1 MLHHEMSVFEKPRFH
16 VFPHILMNPD
26 FILKDSGSYKSHM
39 FARVCVQ
46 LFFAIICEFKIAVLY
61 IMIVHHYRVA

>member
-1 MLHHEMSVFEKPRFH
+1 MSVFEKPRFH
-16 VFPHILMNPD
+16 VFPHILMNPE

-46 LFFAIICEFKIAVLY
+46 LFFAIICEFKIAMLY
-61 IMIVHHYRVA
+61 VMIVHHYRVA

>member
-1 MLHHEMSVFEKPRFH
+1 
-16 VFPHILMNPD
+16 MNPD

-46 LFFAIICEFKIAVLY
+46 LFFAIICEFKIAMLY
-61 IMIVHHYRVA
+61 VMIVHHYRVA